1 MRVIAGEAKGRRLLS
16 VPGHATRPIA
26 DRVKESLFNVLGDKV
41 VDALFLDL
49 FAGTGGV
56 GIEALSR
63 GARGAIF
70 VEASWK
76 AVQVIR
82 RNLEATALADRAK
95 VVRQDVF
102 KFIRKQADVQ
112 FNIIYI
118 APPQHKGLWVR
129 TLQALDEEALLAQDG
144 LAIAQIHPKEYE
156 ALNLKTLH
164 LVDQRR
170 YGSTLLCFYGSTKPL
185 PHPKGK
191 GFP

>member
-16 VPGHATRPIA
+16 VPGHTTRPIA
-26 DRVKESLFNVLGDKV
+26 DRVKESLFNILGDRV

-63 GARGAIF
+63 GARGAVF

-76 AVQVIR
+76 AVEVIR

-102 KFIRKQADVQ
+102 KFIRKQADIQ
-112 FNIIYI
+112 FDIIYI
-118 APPQHKGLWVR
+118 APPQHKGLWAR
-129 TLQALDEEALLAQDG
+129 TLRALDERALLAEDG

-156 ALNLKTLH
+156 VLNLKTLR

-170 YGSTLLCFYGSTKPL
+170 YGSTLLCFYAPINKDLSTS
-185 PHPKGK
+185 
-191 GFP
+191 